1 MARGPSAYRQRDVSR
16 VLQAAAAAG
25 LRVTGFEVD
34 PQTGKIRVE
43 TGKPEAQDL
52 SPLDRWMVSHA
63 RET

>member
-43 TGKPEAQDL
+43 TGKPQAQD
-52 SPLDRWMVSHA
+52 SNPLDCWMAKHA
-63 RET
+63 HEA